1 MAMLIFKK
9 QENPNTKKVTIFF
22 YWTGCKGTPFQLKKE
37 KGERLEY
44 KTTAGRQIRA
54 VQDENKG
61 KAEGNTLKHLN
72 ACKML

>member
-9 QENPNTKKVTIFF
+9 QENPNTKKLPFF

-44 KTTAGRQIRA
+44 KTTAGRQ
-54 VQDENKG
+54 
-61 KAEGNTLKHLN
+61 
-72 ACKML
+72 